1 VTGIFGRMFGAE
13 PVESPQPMAMD
24 DSDSR
29 LGPVRFRPRL
39 IAELTQAHETSR
51 VAMRVVLDACRRRDE
66 DAQIIGLQ
74 RFAATYRHLC
84 IAKSIQLYPYLRWA
98 LEQDRLATI
107 QFKAV
112 LAELQRSVRGI
123 ESLLDDYLS
132 APWLNERR
140 HRFMIDVA
148 SIAHRLGPALQ
159 QEEANIFPFYLPP
172 GQYRYV
178 HAPALP

>member
-1 VTGIFGRMFGAE
+1 MTGIIGRMFGVRPME
-13 PVESPQPMAMD
+13 SPEPPVEEF
-24 DSDSR
+24 DSR

-39 IAELTQAHETSR
+39 IAELVQEHETLR
-51 VAMRVVLDACRRRDE
+51 GAMRTVLDACRRRDE

-74 RFAATYRHLC
+74 RFAATFRHLC
-84 IAKSIQLYPYLRWA
+84 LAKSVQLYPYLRWA

-112 LAELQRSVRGI
+112 LAEVQRSVRGI
-123 ESLLDDYLS
+123 ESLLDDYLQ
-132 APWLNERR
+132 APWLSERR
-140 HRFMIDVA
+140 RRVMLDFA
-148 SIAHRLGPALQ
+148 GIAHRLAPALQ

-178 HAPALP
+178 SAPSLP